1 MISQKNIFF
10 KIALQ
15 SFFFGRFRLKAEYSG
30 RVKIFRKLLVSIPS
44 LFFLP
49 LCMILAGC
57 GKVLPARSEFVLGTV
72 CTVNLYRE
80 GTADIYD
87 AVFSRLRGIEAAMST
102 TLADSEVAR
111 INQNAGIMP
120 VKAGEDLI
128 AVLSAALRY
137 AELSGGAFDPTI
149 GPLVKLWGIGTG
161 QARVPG
167 EEEIRGALALVNW
180 HDLLI
185 DPEAGTVFLRKA
197 GMSLDLGAIAK
208 GYAAD
213 EAAEILKSAGISG
226 ALIDL
231 GGNIYALGTKADGAP
246 WRIAVQDPR
255 DERGAYIGVLEL
267 EEKTVV
273 TSGVYERFLERDG
286 RRYHHILST
295 SDGYPADTGLLSVT
309 VIADAS
315 MDADA
320 LSTVLF
326 ALGYDKARPLVD
338 SLENVEAV
346 FVFEDL
352 SVRLS
357 PGALEKFTLSNTQ
370 YRIVN

>member
-1 MISQKNIFF
+1 M
-10 KIALQ
+10 
-15 SFFFGRFRLKAEYSG
+15 
-30 RVKIFRKLLVSIPS
+30 V
-44 LFFLP
+44 
-49 LCMILAGC
+49 LAGC

-80 GTADIYD
+80 GTAGIYD
-87 AVFSRLRGIEAAMST
+87 AVFSRLREIEEAMST
-102 TLADSEVAR
+102 TLEDSEVAR

-128 AVLSAALRY
+128 VVLSAALHY
-137 AELSGGAFDPTI
+137 AELSDGAFDPTI

-161 QARVPG
+161 QARVPE

-180 HDLLI
+180 RDLLI
-185 DPEAGTVFLRKA
+185 DPETRTVFLKKA

-213 EAAEILKSAGISG
+213 EAAGILKRAGISG

-255 DERGAYIGVLEL
+255 DERGTYIGILDL
-267 EEKTVV
+267 AEKTVV
-273 TSGVYERFLERDG
+273 TSGVYERFLETDE

-295 SDGYPADTGLLSVT
+295 GNGYPADTGLLSVT

-326 ALGYDKARPLVD
+326 TLGYDRGRTLVD

-352 SVRLS
+352 SVRLT
-357 PGALEKFTLSNTQ
+357 PGALEKFTLSNNQ
-370 YRIVN
+370 YRILN